1 MKIEQEIKQSH
12 FLSARIKAMVNIL
25 LTNNQLQ
32 GMLKAHIEPHGITPQ
47 QYNVLRILRG
57 QYPNFVS
64 LAIIRERML
73 DKMSDTS
80 RIIDRLELKGLVEK
94 FSCKKDRRLVDI
106 RISKLGL
113 QLLKDTDNLETQ
125 YDEKLSTLSD
135 EEAEVLSNLL
145 DKLRESIIT

>member
-12 FLSARIKAMVNIL
+12 FLSPRIKAMVNIL
-25 LTNNQLQ
+25 LTNNQLE
-32 GMLKAHIEPHGITPQ
+32 GMLKAHIDPYGITPQ

-64 LAIIRERML
+64 LALIRERML

-80 RIIDRLELKGLVEK
+80 RIIDRLTLKGLVEK

-106 RISKLGL
+106 RISTNGL
-113 QLLKDTDNLETQ
+113 QLLKDTDNLEAK
-125 YDEKLSTLSD
+125 YDANLSVLTD
-135 EEAEVLSNLL
+135 EEAEHLSNLL